1 MSLNKINT
9 AILGATGFVG
19 LDLVLI
25 LSNHKH
31 VNIKY
36 LCAQRNIGKEINLF
50 DNRIKKKLPKI
61 SGHKKIIWKN
71 VDLVFLSLP
80 NREAQKII
88 KKNIKY
94 KHLKFIDLAA
104 DFRLKNSYNYK
115 KWYGQKH
122 LAPHLIKS
130 SIYSIAEF
138 VKEKIK
144 KYKIISNPGCYPT
157 SIQLPLIPL
166 VSNNLI
172 NTNNIIIDSKSGYSG
187 AGKNYKKKFTH
198 KNFEESIFA
207 YGVNSHRHMSELDEQ
222 LKLNSKMKIK
232 YIFKPHL
239 IPTFRG
245 ILSTIHLELKKGVSI
260 KKVYN
265 FLIKFH
271 KNNKFIKIL
280 KMNKAI
286 GTGDVINT
294 NYCFISIC
302 KTTVKGKIVIYSVID
317 NLIKGASGQAVQN
330 MNLMY
335 DFDETTGL
343 I

>member
-36 LCAQRNIGKEINLF
+36 LCAQKNIGKEINLF

-166 VSNNLI
+166 VSNNY
-172 NTNNIIIDSKSGYSG
+172 II
-187 AGKNYKKKFTH
+187 
-198 KNFEESIFA
+198 
-207 YGVNSHRHMSELDEQ
+207 
-222 LKLNSKMKIK
+222 
-232 YIFKPHL
+232 
-239 IPTFRG
+239 
-245 ILSTIHLELKKGVSI
+245 
-260 KKVYN
+260 
-265 FLIKFH
+265 
-271 KNNKFIKIL
+271 
-280 KMNKAI
+280 
-286 GTGDVINT
+286 
-294 NYCFISIC
+294 C
-302 KTTVKGKIVIYSVID
+302 IY
-317 NLIKGASGQAVQN
+317 
-330 MNLMY
+330 
-335 DFDETTGL
+335 
-343 I
+343 